1 MNATGCSVGVDA
13 GGTTT
18 RVVAFDAAGNEI
30 DEAVSATPAGGDA
43 CLANIASEVE
53 RLTAGHGPIH
63 HVGVGLPGRVTLAG
77 EVSLALNVGIDEPV
91 DVAAVLRDR
100 LGVPVVVEN
109 DVNAAAVAALAAI
122 GTGTSLTLLSIG
134 TGFAA
139 GTVVDGAI
147 LRGATGI
154 AGEIGHVPIPGETD
168 PCVCGQ
174 VGCIEAIVSGRAL
187 SEAAAALGLGD
198 NPTVVDLWNAAIAGE
213 PSAAALRRRAV
224 TALAF
229 AAQLAVLMLDV
240 EHVVIGGGVSVL
252 GARLVDPIRADLAG
266 REARSPWLA
275 AIGPAQRVRLA
286 PTDGHLGAVGAD
298 LAARARLGGAA
309 WKS

>member
-1 MNATGCSVGVDA
+1 MSGGGCSVGVDA

-18 RVVAFDAAGNEI
+18 RVVAFDAAGTELG
-30 DEAVSATPAGGDA
+30 EAVSATPPGAEA
-43 CLANIASEVE
+43 CLANIAAEVD
-53 RLTAGHGPIH
+53 RLTTGHGPTR

-91 DVAAVLRDR
+91 DVAGVLRGR

-122 GTGTSLTLLSIG
+122 GSGTSLTLLSIG

-139 GTVVDGAI
+139 GTIVDGAI
-147 LRGATGI
+147 VRGSTGV
-154 AGEIGHVPIPGETD
+154 AGEIGHVPLPGETD

-174 VGCIEAIVSGRAL
+174 LGCIEAIVSGRAL
-187 SEAAAALGLGD
+187 SEAAAKLGLGS
-198 NPTVVDLWNAAIAGE
+198 NPTVVDLWDAATAGV
-213 PSAAALRRRAV
+213 PSAVALRRRAV

-240 EHVVIGGGVSVL
+240 DHVVFGGGVSVL
-252 GARLVDPIRADLAG
+252 GERLVEPIRADLAG

-275 AIGPAQRVRLA
+275 EVGPARRIRLA
-286 PTDGHLGAVGAD
+286 PADGHLGAVGAD
-298 LAARARLGGAA
+298 LAARTRLGSDP